1 MPTIL
6 DILDIVLVTVL
17 LYQAYRL
24 MADSRTLNLVRG
36 LVVFGLA
43 LYASRW
49 LGLTTLYAILE
60 RIAAIG
66 VFALIVI
73 FQPEL
78 RAVLERVGRPRQA
91 EDTPQTMSLNEITRA
106 VEWLSERKV
115 GALVA
120 LERQTPLGDYA
131 NSGIKLDAE
140 VSSGLLETIFARNT
154 PLHDGGVIVQHGR
167 IRAAGCLFP
176 LQSDSH
182 GVQRLYGTR
191 HRAALGLSEQ
201 TDALVIVVSEE
212 RGSVRLAEG
221 GVLSPDLTVLEL
233 RERLRQNIMQPQ
245 RQARIRRALFA
256 LTRQKLQE
264 SRSTDASTSR
274 NTDASTSRNT
284 DASTSR
290 NTDASTSRSSEASI
304 SRSSEASNVS

>member
-1 MPTIL
+1 MPTFLDLL
-6 DILDIVLVTVL
+6 DILLVSVL

-24 MADSRTLNLVRG
+24 MADSKTLNLVRG
-36 LVVFGLA
+36 LVVFGLT
-43 LYASRW
+43 LYVARW

-60 RIAAIG
+60 RVAAIG
-66 VFALIVI
+66 LFALIVI

-91 EDTPQTMSLNEITRA
+91 EDTPQMVSLNEITRA

-115 GALVA
+115 GALLA

-176 LQSDSH
+176 LQSDSP

-245 RQARIRRALFA
+245 RQTRIRRALFR

-264 SRSTDASTSR
+264 NRNTEAGNANRNVEAGNANRNVEAGNANRNVEAGNVSR
-274 NTDASTSRNT
+274 NT
-284 DASTSR
+284 
-290 NTDASTSRSSEASI
+290 
-304 SRSSEASNVS
+304 EASNVS

>member
-1 MPTIL
+1 MKPEIRRNEKREIHLRHKVFPLFSLSFSLTMFTFLDFL
-6 DILDIVLVTVL
+6 DIALVAIL

-36 LVVFGLA
+36 LIVFGLA
-43 LYASRW
+43 LYAARW
-49 LGLTTLYAILE
+49 LGLTTLYAMLE

-78 RAVLERVGRPRQA
+78 RAVLERVGRPRQT
-91 EDTPQTMSLNEITRA
+91 EDAPQMLALNEITRA
-106 VEWLSERKV
+106 VEWLAERKI
-115 GALVA
+115 GALIA

-131 NSGIKLDAE
+131 GSGIKLDAE

-176 LQSDSH
+176 LQSDSS

-191 HRAALGLSEQ
+191 HRAALGLSQQ
-201 TDALVIVVSEE
+201 TDALIVVISEE
-212 RGSVRLAEG
+212 RGSIRLAQE

-233 RERLRQNIMQPQ
+233 RERLRNSTAQKPRSN
-245 RQARIRRALFA
+245 RIGRNLFR
-256 LTRQKLQE
+256 LTRQKLKEAQVGE
-264 SRSTDASTSR
+264 TSSHV
-274 NTDASTSRNT
+274 N
-284 DASTSR
+284 
-290 NTDASTSRSSEASI
+290 
-304 SRSSEASNVS
+304 

>member
-1 MPTIL
+1 VVYCPPTPYVRGKFFKTRVSWVRTSTNANHSEPTTPMPTLLDLL
-6 DILDIVLVTVL
+6 DILLVTVL

-24 MADSRTLNLVRG
+24 MADSKTLNLVRG

-43 LYASRW
+43 LYAARW

-60 RIAAIG
+60 GVAAIG
-66 VFALIVI
+66 LFALIVI

-91 EDTPQTMSLNEITRA
+91 EDTPQIMSLNEITRA

-131 NSGIKLDAE
+131 NSGVKLDAE

-167 IRAAGCLFP
+167 VRAAGCLFP

-212 RGSVRLAEG
+212 RGSVRLAEA

-245 RQARIRRALFA
+245 RQARIRRALFR

-264 SRSTDASTSR
+264 NR
-274 NTDASTSRNT
+274 NP
-284 DASTSR
+284 
-290 NTDASTSRSSEASI
+290 
-304 SRSSEASNVS
+304 EASNVS

>member
-43 LYASRW
+43 LYTSRW

-290 NTDASTSRSSEASI
+290 STDASI

>member
-1 MPTIL
+1 MFTFLDFL
-6 DILDIVLVTVL
+6 DIALVTVL

-36 LVVFGLA
+36 LVVFGLT
-43 LYASRW
+43 LYAARW

-78 RAVLERVGRPRQA
+78 RAVLERVGRPRQT
-91 EDTPQTMSLNEITRA
+91 EDTPQFLALNEITRA
-106 VEWLSERKV
+106 VEWLAERKI
-115 GALVA
+115 GALIA

-131 NSGIKLDAE
+131 GSGIKLDAE

-176 LQSDSH
+176 LQSDSS
-182 GVQRLYGTR
+182 GVQRFLGTR
-191 HRAALGLSEQ
+191 HRAALGLSDQ
-201 TDALVIVVSEE
+201 TDALIVVVSEE
-212 RGSVRLAEG
+212 RGSVRLAES

-233 RERLRQNIMQPQ
+233 RERLRTSTVQKTAPSK
-245 RQARIRRALFA
+245 IRRFG

-264 SRSTDASTSR
+264 SRQ
-274 NTDASTSRNT
+274 NP
-284 DASTSR
+284 
-290 NTDASTSRSSEASI
+290 SEVGNAG
-304 SRSSEASNVS
+304 

>member
-1 MPTIL
+1 MFTLL
-6 DILDIVLVTVL
+6 DILDIALVTVL

-36 LVVFGLA
+36 LVVFGLL
-43 LYASRW
+43 LYTARW

-78 RAVLERVGRPRQA
+78 RAVLERVGRPRQT
-91 EDTPQTMSLNEITRA
+91 EDVPQMLALNEITRA
-106 VEWLSERKV
+106 VEWLAERKT
-115 GALVA
+115 GALIA

-131 NSGIKLDAE
+131 SSGIKIDAD

-176 LQSDSH
+176 LQSDSS

-201 TDALVIVVSEE
+201 TDALIVVVSEE

-233 RERLRQNIMQPQ
+233 RERLRSSTAQKS
-245 RQARIRRALFA
+245 IRPRVGRFS
-256 LTRQKLQE
+256 LTRQKLKEAQNPE
-264 SRSTDASTSR
+264 VGNAS
-274 NTDASTSRNT
+274 
-284 DASTSR
+284 
-290 NTDASTSRSSEASI
+290 
-304 SRSSEASNVS
+304 

>member
-1 MPTIL
+1 MPTFLDLL
-6 DILDIVLVTVL
+6 DILLVAIL

-24 MADSRTLNLVRG
+24 MADSKTLNLVRG

-43 LYASRW
+43 LYAARL
-49 LGLTTLYAILE
+49 LGLTALHAILE
-60 RIAAIG
+60 RVAAIG
-66 VFALIVI
+66 LFALIVI

-91 EDTPQTMSLNEITRA
+91 EDTPQVVSLNEIARA
-106 VEWLSERKV
+106 IEWLSERKV

-233 RERLRQNIMQPQ
+233 RERLRQSVIQPQ
-245 RQARIRRALFA
+245 RQARIRRALFRLA
-256 LTRQKLQE
+256 RQKPQQ
-264 SRSTDASTSR
+264 RST
-274 NTDASTSRNT
+274 
-284 DASTSR
+284 
-290 NTDASTSRSSEASI
+290 
-304 SRSSEASNVS
+304 EASNVS

>member
-1 MPTIL
+1 MPTFLDLL
-6 DILDIVLVTVL
+6 DILLVSVL

-24 MADSRTLNLVRG
+24 MADSKTLNLVRG
-36 LVVFGLA
+36 LVVFGLT
-43 LYASRW
+43 LYVARW

-60 RIAAIG
+60 RVAAIG
-66 VFALIVI
+66 LFALIVI

-91 EDTPQTMSLNEITRA
+91 EDTPQMVSLNEITRA

-115 GALVA
+115 GALLA

-176 LQSDSH
+176 LQSDSP

-245 RQARIRRALFA
+245 RQTRIRRALFR

-264 SRSTDASTSR
+264 NRNTEAGNANRNVEAGNANRNVEAGNVSR
-274 NTDASTSRNT
+274 NT
-284 DASTSR
+284 
-290 NTDASTSRSSEASI
+290 
-304 SRSSEASNVS
+304 EASNVS

>member
-1 MPTIL
+1 MFTFLDLL
-6 DILDIVLVTVL
+6 DIALVTIL
-17 LYQAYRL
+17 LYQAYKL

-43 LYASRW
+43 LYATQW
-49 LGLTTLYAILE
+49 LGLTALYTILE

-78 RAVLERVGRPRQA
+78 RAVLERVGRPRQT
-91 EDTPQTMSLNEITRA
+91 EDAPLLLALNEITRA
-106 VEWLSERKV
+106 VEWLAERKI
-115 GALVA
+115 GALIA

-131 NSGIKLDAE
+131 SSGIQLDAE

-154 PLHDGGVIVQHGR
+154 PLHDGGVIIQRGR

-176 LQSDSH
+176 LQSDSS

-201 TDALVIVVSEE
+201 TDAFIIIISEE
-212 RGSVRLAEG
+212 RGSVRLAEN

-233 RERLRQNIMQPQ
+233 RERLRNNAVQKPKNT
-245 RQARIRRALFA
+245 RVRRFS
-256 LTRQKLQE
+256 LTRAKLKETQ
-264 SRSTDASTSR
+264 
-274 NTDASTSRNT
+274 N
-284 DASTSR
+284 
-290 NTDASTSRSSEASI
+290 SEVGNA
-304 SRSSEASNVS
+304 N

>member
-1 MPTIL
+1 LQTRVWFNKSLPQPLPMPTLLDLL
-6 DILDIVLVTVL
+6 DILLVSVL

-43 LYASRW
+43 LYAAR
-49 LGLTTLYAILE
+49 LFGLTTLYAILE
-60 RIAAIG
+60 RVAAIG
-66 VFALIVI
+66 LFALIVI

-91 EDTPQTMSLNEITRA
+91 EDTPQVVSLNEITRA
-106 VEWLSERKV
+106 VEWLSERKI
-115 GALVA
+115 GALLA

-131 NSGIKLDAE
+131 NSGVKLDAE

-176 LQSDSH
+176 LQGDSP

-212 RGSVRLAEG
+212 RGSVRLAES

-233 RERLRQNIMQPQ
+233 RERLRQSIMQPQ
-245 RQARIRRALFA
+245 RQARIRKALFR
-256 LTRQKLQE
+256 LTRQKLQQNRNE
-264 SRSTDASTSR
+264 VNNASEV
-274 NTDASTSRNT
+274 A
-284 DASTSR
+284 
-290 NTDASTSRSSEASI
+290 
-304 SRSSEASNVS
+304 